1 MNKIHA
7 VGNTR
12 KAQAISDFVETMF
25 MRDMVSVDDLSTQN
39 WLYEAW
45 LEQITNSDFMYHPE
59 SGQQYSTLD
68 LRIQLLY
75 NMSVDPSQ
83 DAPRN
88 SV

>member
-12 KAQAISDFVETMF
+12 KAQAISDFVETKF

-59 SGQQYSTLD
+59 SNTALWILGYSCC
-68 LRIQLLY
+68 IICQLTTPK
-75 NMSVDPSQ
+75 S
-83 DAPRN
+83 RCT
-88 SV
+88 